1 MTSLE
6 VVGARRNAA
15 VVAATA
21 VTVGVLFLFPSSTN
35 STTRRGPARLAAPA
49 GVVSAAPAP
58 ADAGAPTR
66 GPVRAAAGPAAP
78 VRRATAAGATTVV
91 NGTSTDTQYGPVQVQ
106 LKVRGG
112 RIVSATAI
120 DFPQGGQTEQQ
131 INSHA
136 IPVLQQETLAA
147 QSAHIDAVSGATYTS
162 GGYVTSLQ
170 AALDA
175 AHLR

>member
-1 MTSLE
+1 MQRVTLWLCATGAGVVVLFSYPTSTHGPLRP
-6 VVGARRNAA
+6 AAAAKAPAA
-15 VVAATA
+15 VVAPP
-21 VTVGVLFLFPSSTN
+21 VPS
-35 STTRRGPARLAAPA
+35 
-49 GVVSAAPAP
+49 V
-58 ADAGAPTR
+58 
-66 GPVRAAAGPAAP
+66 AAP
-78 VRRATAAGATTVV
+78 VPGRPVVRTRAPAAAALVV
-91 NGTSTDTQYGPVQVQ
+91 NGTSVDTQYGPVQVQ